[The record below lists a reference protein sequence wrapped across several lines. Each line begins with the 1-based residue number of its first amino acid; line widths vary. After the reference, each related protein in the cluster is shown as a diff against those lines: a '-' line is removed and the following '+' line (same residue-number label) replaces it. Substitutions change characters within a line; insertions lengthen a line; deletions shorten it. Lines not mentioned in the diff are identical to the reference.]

1 MRSAMN
7 IPAKVEDQRLIDF
20 GKVALLVEVG
30 GIGDDPPPGLL
41 AVHVVEVVPTTKNA
55 LRADRLDQRHRI
67 VSRRL
72 ALDVLA
78 DGAFIRLR

>member
-1 MRSAMN
+1 M
-7 IPAKVEDQRLIDF
+7 IQRLIDF
-20 GKVALLVEVG
+20 RKVALLVEVG

-67 VSRRL
+67 VSRL

-78 DGAFIRLR
+78 DEAFIRLR